1 MPKVKLLGGIAD
13 GAIAYVAPD
22 VDEIYIPKE
31 WARRDHRPI
40 RRAEFGAASD
50 QARYVRRD
58 HETFVAEG
66 TDI

>member
-22 VDEIYIPKE
+22 VDEIYIPKG
-31 WARRDHRPI
+31 WARRDHQPI

-50 QARYVRRD
+50 PGPLCA
-58 HETFVAEG
+58 A
-66 TDI
+66 